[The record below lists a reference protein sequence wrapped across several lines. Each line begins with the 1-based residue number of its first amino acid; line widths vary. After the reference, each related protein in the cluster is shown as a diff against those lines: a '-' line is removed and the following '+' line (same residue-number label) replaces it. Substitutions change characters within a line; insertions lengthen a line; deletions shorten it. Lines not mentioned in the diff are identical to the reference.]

1 MASVTEKKWAQQAA
15 LGREK
20 KKLLYCSTFDIEGPF
35 HKKSYNGYSYFS
47 SQIFLQSSTG
57 NHIQR
62 EKMFKSDAVKFP

>member
-1 MASVTEKKWAQQAA
+1 MASITEKKWAQQAA

-47 SQIFLQSSTG
+47 SQIFFTEQYWQSYPEG
-57 NHIQR
+57 EN
-62 EKMFKSDAVKFP
+62 V